1 MGQAPALLY
10 ESKSIL
16 RTPHKYPYV
25 YKELGKDFDRE
36 QNPENFPCKN
46 PPQIVV
52 NKEKIGG
59 YEAPL
64 SYIENT
70 GYNGTGLRRTHDY

>member
-1 MGQAPALLY
+1 MSIEIWGKPASRMKAKVFYELLTNIPM
-10 ESKSIL
+10 S
-16 RTPHKYPYV
+16 H
-25 YKELGKDFDRE
+25 KELGKDFDRE
-36 QNPENFPCKN
+36 QTPENFPVQE
-46 PPQIVV
+46 PQIVV

-70 GYNGTGLRRTHDY
+70 GYNGTGPF